1 MRGPNEIAD
10 VDRFLFGQL
19 EPMLTPR
26 TNRLDPTNLRQR
38 IAAAVIYE
46 NLFLN
51 FSQISMPAIAKRAGV
66 STATLYRLFPDVES
80 LYTAAFQLGLQLVIL
95 WLALDSNHPNP
106 LYRLTELLAR
116 GVDIWTRPR
125 AKETISPLYYRL
137 CNRDSGIKD
146 HVSIYRKHSESFWL
160 GQFQRLKVEGYLN
173 VDPNLALI
181 EIFWGP
187 VVSLFFYPACLTDVP
202 YVSQTSNTEDC
213 WRAADDFLTLYGTP
227 HFHACRK
234 KFNWDEDRAAF
245 QSTKTT

>member
-80 LYTAAFQLGLQLVIL
+80 LY
-95 WLALDSNHPNP
+95 N
-106 LYRLTELLAR
+106 Y
-116 GVDIWTRPR
+116 
-125 AKETISPLYYRL
+125 
-137 CNRDSGIKD
+137 
-146 HVSIYRKHSESFWL
+146 
-160 GQFQRLKVEGYLN
+160 
-173 VDPNLALI
+173 
-181 EIFWGP
+181 
-187 VVSLFFYPACLTDVP
+187 
-202 YVSQTSNTEDC
+202 
-213 WRAADDFLTLYGTP
+213 
-227 HFHACRK
+227 
-234 KFNWDEDRAAF
+234 
-245 QSTKTT
+245 

>member
-26 TNRLDPTNLRQR
+26 TNRLDPTNRRQR

-51 FSQISMPAIAKRAGV
+51 FSQITMPAIAKRAGV
-66 STATLYRLFPDVES
+66 STATLYRLFPDVKS
-80 LYTAAFQLGLQLVIL
+80 LHDTAFQLGLQLVNM
-95 WLALDSNHPNP
+95 WLTLDSDHPNP
-106 LYRLTELLAR
+106 LYRLTELLVR
-116 GVDIWTRPR
+116 GVDVWTRPQ

-146 HVSIYRKHSESFWL
+146 HVSIFRKHSESFWL
-160 GQFQRLKVEGYLN
+160 GQFRRLEAEGYIQA
-173 VDPNLALI
+173 DPDWHLV

-187 VVSLFFYPACLTDVP
+187 IESLFFYPACLTGVP
-202 YVSQTSNTEDC
+202 YVSQTSNAEDC

-227 HFHACRK
+227 HFHASRK
-234 KFNWDEDRAAF
+234 KFNWDGDRAAF
-245 QSTKTT
+245 QSIKIA

>member
-80 LYTAAFQLGLQLVIL
+80 LYNAAFQLGLQLVIL

-160 GQFQRLKVEGYLN
+160 GQFQRLKVEGHLN
-173 VDPNLALI
+173 VDLNLALI
-181 EIFWGP
+181 EILWGP

-202 YVSQTSNTEDC
+202 YVSQSSNAEDC

-227 HFHACRK
+227 HFHASRK